1 MSGRSQHLL
10 VESQAVWGKPEAG
23 RLLREA
29 VTLAEAGDRV
39 ILYLVE
45 DGVFAAVSDAVP
57 ELARLVE
64 LGSEV
69 WADDVSLSHR
79 ALAATRVAPYVRV
92 KDAASLDVV
101 VREADGRVAW
111 H

>member
-1 MSGRSQHLL
+1 MAGRSHVM
-10 VESQAVWGKPEAG
+10 VESQAVWGKPTAG
-23 RLLREA
+23 EFLREA
-29 VTLAEAGDRV
+29 LSLAEAGDRV

-45 DGVFAAVSDAVP
+45 DGVFAACSDAIP

-69 WADDVSLSHR
+69 WADDLSLTHR
-79 ALAATRVAPYVRV
+79 ALVAARVVPYVRV
-92 KDAASLDVV
+92 TGAAALDGA
-101 VREADGRVAW
+101 VRRADGRVVL

>member
-1 MSGRSQHLL
+1 MSVSTQHLL
-10 VESQAVWGKPEAG
+10 VESQVVWGRPEAG

-39 ILYLVE
+39 ILYLVD

-69 WADDVSLSHR
+69 WADDFSLSHR
-79 ALAATRVAPYVRV
+79 ALAATRVAPYVTV
-92 KDAASLDVV
+92 KGAASLDGVL
-101 VREADGRVAW
+101 RGTDGRVAW

>member
-1 MSGRSQHLL
+1 MSERSQHVL
-10 VESQAVWGKPEAG
+10 VESQVVWGPGAG
-23 RLLREA
+23 RFLREA

-39 ILYLVE
+39 VLYLVE
-45 DGVFAAVSDAVP
+45 DGIFAAVSDAVP

-69 WADDVSLSHR
+69 WADDRSLTHR
-79 ALAATRVAPYVRV
+79 ALAATRLSPYVTV
-92 KDAASLDVV
+92 KDVEDLDLLL
-101 VREADGRVAW
+101 RSTESRVAW

>member
-1 MSGRSQHLL
+1 MVGRSHVL
-10 VESQAVWGKPEAG
+10 VESQVVWGKPEADSF
-23 RLLREA
+23 LKEA
-29 VTLAEAGDRV
+29 VSLAESGDRV

-45 DGVFAAVSDAVP
+45 DGVFAAVSDGIP

-69 WADDVSLSHR
+69 WADEYSLGHR
-79 ALAATRVAPYVRV
+79 ALVATRLSPFVRV
-92 KDAASLDVV
+92 KAAEALDHV
-101 VREADGRVAW
+101 VRQADGRVAI

>member
-1 MSGRSQHLL
+1 M
-10 VESQAVWGKPEAG
+10 ESQVVWGPGAG
-23 RLLREA
+23 RFLREA

-39 ILYLVE
+39 VLYLVE
-45 DGVFAAVSDAVP
+45 DGIFAAVSDAVP

-69 WADDVSLSHR
+69 WADDRSLTHR
-79 ALAATRVAPYVRV
+79 ALAATRLSPYVTV
-92 KDAASLDVV
+92 KDVEDLDLLL
-101 VREADGRVAW
+101 RSTESRVAW

>member
-1 MSGRSQHLL
+1 MAKRSQHVL
-10 VESQAVWGKPEAG
+10 VESQVVWGKPGAG
-23 RLLREA
+23 RFLREA

-45 DGVFAAVSDAVP
+45 DGIFAAVSDAVP

-69 WADDVSLSHR
+69 WADERSLDHR
-79 ALAATRVAPYVRV
+79 ALAATRLSPYVT
-92 KDAASLDVV
+92 
-101 VREADGRVAW
+101 
-111 H
+111 

>member
-1 MSGRSQHLL
+1 MAKRSQHVL
-10 VESQAVWGKPEAG
+10 VESQAVWGKPGAAG
-23 RLLREA
+23 FLREA
-29 VTLAEAGDRV
+29 VLLAEAGDRV

-45 DGVFAAVSDAVP
+45 DGIFAAVSDAVP

-69 WADDVSLSHR
+69 WADESSLTHR
-79 ALAATRVAPYVRV
+79 ALAATRLSPFVSVRG
-92 KDAASLDVV
+92 AEALDLV
-101 VREADGRVAW
+101 VRGTDGKVAW

>member
-1 MSGRSQHLL
+1 MAKRSHVL
-10 VESQAVWGKPEAG
+10 VESQAVWGKPEAD
-23 RLLREA
+23 RFLKEA
-29 VTLAEAGDRV
+29 VSLAEAGDRV

-45 DGVFAAVSDAVP
+45 DGVFAACSDGIP

-69 WADDVSLSHR
+69 WADDHSLTHR
-79 ALAATRVAPYVRV
+79 ALAATRVSPYVRV
-92 KDAASLDVV
+92 KRAEALDGV
-101 VREADGRVAW
+101 VREADGRVVL

>member
-1 MSGRSQHLL
+1 MSERSQHVL
-10 VESQAVWGKPEAG
+10 VESQVVWGKPGAG
-23 RLLREA
+23 RFLREA

-39 ILYLVE
+39 VLYLVE
-45 DGVFAAVSDAVP
+45 DGIFAAVSDAVP

-69 WADDVSLSHR
+69 WADDRSLAHR
-79 ALAATRVAPYVRV
+79 ALAATRLSPYVTV
-92 KDAASLDVV
+92 KDVEALDLL
-101 VREADGRVAW
+101 VRSTESKVAW

>member
-1 MSGRSQHLL
+1 MAGRSHVL
-10 VESQAVWGKPEAG
+10 VESQAFWGRPEADSF
-23 RLLREA
+23 LREA
-29 VTLAEAGDRV
+29 VSLAEAGDRV

-45 DGVFAAVSDAVP
+45 EGVFAAVSDGVP

-69 WADDVSLSHR
+69 WADEHSLGHR
-79 ALAATRVAPYVRV
+79 ALVATRLRPFVRV
-92 KDAASLDVV
+92 KAPWALDSA
-101 VREADGRVAW
+101 VREADGRVAM

>member
-1 MSGRSQHLL
+1 MARRSHVL
-10 VESQAVWGKPEAG
+10 VESQVVWGGPAAG
-23 RLLREA
+23 SFLREA
-29 VTLAEAGDRV
+29 VSLAEAGDRV

-45 DGVFAAVSDAVP
+45 DGVFAAVSDGIP

-69 WADDVSLSHR
+69 WADEHSLGHR
-79 ALAATRVAPYVRV
+79 ALVATRLSPFVRV
-92 KDAASLDVV
+92 KAAEALDHA
-101 VREADGRVAW
+101 VRQADGRVVI

>member
-1 MSGRSQHLL
+1 MAGRSHVL
-10 VESQAVWGKPEAG
+10 VESQVVWGTPEAG
-23 RLLREA
+23 EFLREA
-29 VTLAEAGDRV
+29 VSLAESGDRV

-45 DGVFAAVSDAVP
+45 EGVFAAVSDGIP

-69 WADDVSLSHR
+69 WVDRFSLGHR
-79 ALAATRVAPYVRV
+79 ALAATRLSPFVRV
-92 KDAASLDVV
+92 KAAEELDSV
-101 VREADGRVAW
+101 VREADGRVAI

>member
-1 MSGRSQHLL
+1 MSGRSHVL
-10 VESQAVWGKPEAG
+10 VESQAVWGKPG
-23 RLLREA
+23 SNRFLREA

-45 DGVFAAVSDAVP
+45 DGVFAAVSDGVP

-69 WADDVSLSHR
+69 WADDYSLTHR
-79 ALAATRVAPYVRV
+79 ALAATRLSPYVRV
-92 KDAASLDVV
+92 KGADALDGA
-101 VREADGRVAW
+101 VRGSNGRVTL

>member
-1 MSGRSQHLL
+1 MSGRSHVL
-10 VESQAVWGKPEAG
+10 VESQAVWGKPGAG
-23 RLLREA
+23 RFLREA
-29 VTLAEAGDRV
+29 VSLAEAGDRV

-45 DGVFAAVSDAVP
+45 DGVFAAVSDGIP

-69 WADDVSLSHR
+69 WADDHSLTHR
-79 ALAATRVAPYVRV
+79 ALAATRLSPYVRV
-92 KDAASLDVV
+92 KGADALDGA
-101 VREADGRVAW
+101 VRGSNGRVAL